1 MHVCTQIKHPCSL
14 SPQAWP
20 ELPFLELVLQGRSGA
35 SWELQCRLLRGWRA
49 LEAALPAA
57 FSSDFSRV
65 LPPES
70 QGVMFVLT
78 SHASELPVL
87 NSPWCA
93 QGSPSR
99 IHTPP
104 SSPSSLSP
112 SPRTTTSIETQTSPI
127 LFTPTLSAHP
137 TESHLQTASATA
149 LPLAATSAAEY
160 LLSVPPGARHGAWK
174 SHCEVWDGASG
185 RAA

>member
-35 SWELQCRLLRGWRA
+35 SRELQCRLLHGWRA
-49 LEAALPAA
+49 LEAALPVA

-78 SHASELPVL
+78 SHANELPVL

-99 IHTPP
+99 IPTPP

-127 LFTPTLSAHP
+127 LFTPALSAHP
-137 TESHLQTASATA
+137 TERHLRTASAT
-149 LPLAATSAAEY
+149 SAAGY

-174 SHCEVWDGASG
+174 SRCEVWDGASG